1 MQRRLSDAARA
12 AHRRR
17 FYLRRKAMLELEAIV
32 QRTKWDAVYAAAVRE
47 RLLLLAKAAGL

>member
-17 FYLRRKAMLELEAIV
+17 FYLRRKAMLELEAV
-32 QRTKWDAVYAAAVRE
+32 VRRTKCDAVYAAAVRE
-47 RLLLLAKAAGL
+47 RLLLLAKAAGI